1 MLTPNELEQ
10 IQPTDEDPVGSEPSE
25 TDLSELPVMQD
36 TVRDETESAYPNVD
50 DYMRQTEEAARLQAE
65 MDARD
70 KEFLAA
76 LDKVLEKSGVRSQP
90 VRRQQEPQI
99 ERFAVGMVKKGVG
112 VISLALILV
121 MMGVV
126 LVCCLFSSAPDFLLP
141 LKLSPI
147 AAVLLGLEL
156 LVGSITSGK
165 RFRVHI
171 PSIIILAVIVV
182 GCCVMAT
189 VMNNS
194 YNATKTEY
202 NNRTVAAE
210 IYDSSYKELKY
221 VADISALEV
230 KVDLNPDGSGVQK
243 GMSSLGSD
251 DFVTINATLAGSYA
265 NPAAF
270 AKECKGIIDGYRFL
284 GIPVTD
290 FHFVNEGRLHRY
302 SLDVQGKFI
311 QDYSESRLTELVN
324 HVYLE
329 DYDYIE
335 DLEDFIG
342 ESGESG

>member
-1 MLTPNELEQ
+1 MPTPNELEQ
-10 IQPTDEDPVGSEPSE
+10 TTSTKDNTQIPVIPENPDTQAEE
-25 TDLSELPVMQD
+25 TV
-36 TVRDETESAYPNVD
+36 YPNMEE
-50 DYMRQTEEAARLQAE
+50 YTRQAEEAIRLQAE

-76 LDKVLEKSGVRSQP
+76 LDKVLEKSGARTQT
-90 VRRQQEPQI
+90 VRREPEPKV
-99 ERFAVGMVKKGVG
+99 ERFAMGMVKKGVG
-112 VISLALILV
+112 MISLAIVLV

-126 LVCCLFSSAPDFLLP
+126 LVCCLFSSTPDFLLP

-156 LVGSITSGK
+156 LVGYMTGGK

-171 PSIIILAVIVV
+171 PSIIILTLIVV

-202 NNRTVAAE
+202 NNRSVAAE
-210 IYDSSYKELKY
+210 IYESSYKELKY
-221 VADISALEV
+221 VADISELEV
-230 KVDLNPDGSGVQK
+230 KVDLNPDGSGAQK
-243 GMSSLGSD
+243 GMTSLGTD
-251 DFVTINATLAGSYA
+251 DFVTINVTLAGSYE
-265 NPAAF
+265 NPSAF

-284 GIPVTD
+284 GIPITD
-290 FHFVNEGRLHRY
+290 YHFVNEGRLHRY

-311 QDYSESRLTELVN
+311 QDYSESRLTELVD

-342 ESGESG
+342 GSMESG

>member
-1 MLTPNELEQ
+1 MPTPNELEQ
-10 IQPTDEDPVGSEPSE
+10 TTSTKDNTQIPVVPEN
-25 TDLSELPVMQD
+25 QD
-36 TVRDETESAYPNVD
+36 TQAEETVYPNMEE
-50 DYMRQTEEAARLQAE
+50 YTRQAEEAIRLQAE

-76 LDKVLEKSGVRSQP
+76 LDKVLEKSGARTQT
-90 VRRQQEPQI
+90 VRREPEPKV
-99 ERFAVGMVKKGVG
+99 ERFAMGMVKKGVG
-112 VISLALILV
+112 MISLAIVLV

-126 LVCCLFSSAPDFLLP
+126 LVCCLFSSTPDFLLP

-156 LVGSITSGK
+156 LVGYMTGGK

-171 PSIIILAVIVV
+171 PSIIILTLIVV

-202 NNRTVAAE
+202 NNRSVAAE
-210 IYDSSYKELKY
+210 IYESSYKELKY
-221 VADISALEV
+221 VADISELEV
-230 KVDLNPDGSGVQK
+230 KVDLNPDGSGAQK
-243 GMSSLGSD
+243 GMSSLGTD
-251 DFVTINATLAGSYA
+251 DFVTINVILAGSYE

-284 GIPVTD
+284 GIPITD
-290 FHFVNEGRLHRY
+290 YHFVNEGRLHRY

-311 QDYSESRLTELVN
+311 QDYSESRLTELVD

-342 ESGESG
+342 GSMESG

>member
-1 MLTPNELEQ
+1 MPTPTELEH
-10 IQPTDEDPVGSEPSE
+10 ITPAEENAPPPEEVPANEDTSADEYARRAEE
-25 TDLSELPVMQD
+25 T
-36 TVRDETESAYPNVD
+36 
-50 DYMRQTEEAARLQAE
+50 ARLQAE

-76 LDKVLEKSGVRSQP
+76 LDKVLEKSGARVPPPKR
-90 VRRQQEPQI
+90 EPEQKL

-112 VISLALILV
+112 TISLALILI

-126 LVCCLFSSAPDFLLP
+126 IICCLFSSAPDFLLP
-141 LKLSPI
+141 LKLSPV

-156 LVGSITSGK
+156 LVGFLTSGK

-171 PSIIILAVIVV
+171 PSIIILAFIVV
-182 GCCVMAT
+182 GCCVMAV
-189 VMNNS
+189 VMNRS
-194 YNATKTEY
+194 YNATKTAY

-221 VADISALEV
+221 VADIYALEV
-230 KVDLNPDGSGVQK
+230 KVDLNPDGSGAQK
-243 GMSSLGSD
+243 GMSSLGAGD
-251 DFVTINATLAGSYA
+251 IVTINVTLDGGYA
-265 NPAAF
+265 DPAAF

-284 GIPVTD
+284 GIPITD

-311 QDYSESRLTELVN
+311 QDYSESKLTELVN
-324 HVYLE
+324 YVYLE

-342 ESGESG
+342 DATESG